1 MYAVYMY
8 MKDDTPIYVGKTS
21 RSIQS
26 RVWEHEKEED
36 FQLFKDA
43 DIYYAE
49 LRNGAETTIFETVLI
64 NNLHPVLNCG
74 MIYDNARYIEF
85 DESILEWKKYTG
97 RRTRAIPEDERVL
110 ANALKWYRMTPE
122 ERKAEREKNRI
133 IRNSKKIKY
142 DKDHVYGS
150 GSWGIVDI
158 HGYRYHRFTV
168 SIDGKRKDFY
178 GKTKKDANEKYK
190 IYLKNSGNKE

>member
-8 MKDDTPIYVGKTS
+8 IKDDMPVYVGKTNI
-21 RSIQS
+21 SIEN
-26 RVWEHEKEED
+26 RVWAHENED
-36 FQLFKDA
+36 AFQPYKDA
-43 DIYYAE
+43 KIYYAE
-49 LRNGAETTIFETVLI
+49 LNNASETTVFETVLI
-64 NNLHPVLNCG
+64 NNLKPILNCA
-74 MIYDNARYIEF
+74 MIYDNSRYIDF
-85 DESILEWKKYTG
+85 DESILEWKEYTG

-122 ERKAEREKNRI
+122 ERKAEREKNRLK
-133 IRNSKKIKY
+133 RNSKKRKHN
-142 DKDHVYGS
+142 KNHVYGS

-190 IYLKNSGNKE
+190 IYLKNSENE

>member
-97 RRTRAIPEDERVL
+97 RRTRAIPEEERVL

-122 ERKAEREKNRI
+122 ERKAEREKNRLK
-133 IRNSKKIKY
+133 RNSKKRKHN
-142 DKDHVYGS
+142 KNHVYGS
-150 GSWGIVDI
+150 GSWDMIEQNG
-158 HGYRYHRFTV
+158 RKYHRYRV
-168 SIDGKRKDFY
+168 SMNGIRKAFY
-178 GKTKKDANEKYK
+178 GKTKKEAYEKYK
-190 IYLKNSGNKE
+190 NHLEKSKKME